1 VHDRPTEGPSSAP
14 SAGAELP
21 AQVRDLVQPRG
32 ALGVAFPAYDGRS
45 LPNVATSVVLALGG
59 QPPSAAMPPLAPAV
73 DPFRGGRGE
82 GPVFL
87 FVVDGLGYERLR
99 LRGRRGG
106 GAVARDWIAHAA
118 PITSVFPTT
127 TTVALASLST
137 ATSPSRHGLVGYRQ
151 FLPQFGAVVDVL
163 RMSPHG
169 VAQDDALLGPAWT
182 PSVVLG
188 APTIFREG
196 VPDAV
201 AVSRDRFE
209 GRGFTRMIYDG
220 AAYEA
225 YATSSDL
232 ADALVHVLGRPS
244 PPPLVVGYW
253 DELDAIQ
260 HLRGPDAASVD
271 LELDRLASV
280 LDFVARSVGPKA
292 ARATTVLVT
301 ADHGLVPAEPARQTW
316 VDTEPTIADHLALPP
331 TGDRRVGLLKARTGE
346 VDALREAVLERMPA
360 GTRVLASAEAVHGG
374 LFGPPPY
381 HPELFERVTDLVVL
395 VPSPGGITFTLP
407 GRKRPRRSLLGAHGG
422 LEAEELV
429 VPLVSGPLE
438 QFRLP
443 GTD

>member
-1 VHDRPTEGPSSAP
+1 
-14 SAGAELP
+14 
-21 AQVRDLVQPRG
+21 
-32 ALGVAFPAYDGRS
+32 
-45 LPNVATSVVLALGG
+45 
-59 QPPSAAMPPLAPAV
+59 AAMPPLAPSV
-73 DPFRGGRGE
+73 DPFHGRRAE
-82 GPVFL
+82 GPVLL

-99 LRGRRGG
+99 LRSRRDG
-106 GAVARDWIAHAA
+106 GAMARDWLAHAV

-151 FLPQFGAVVDVL
+151 FLPQFGAVVDIL

-196 VPDAV
+196 VPNAV

-220 AAYEA
+220 AAYEP
-225 YATSSDL
+225 YATWSDL
-232 ADALVHVLGRPS
+232 PEALVHVLGGPS

-260 HLRGPDAASVD
+260 HLRGPAAASVD
-271 LELDRLASV
+271 LELDRLAVV

-301 ADHGLVPAEPARQTW
+301 ADHGLVPADPASQTW
-316 VDTEPTIADHLALPP
+316 VDAEPTIAGHLALPP

-346 VDALREAVLERMPA
+346 VDALREAVVDRMPQ
-360 GTRVLASAEAVHGG
+360 GTRVLASSEAVRGG

-381 HPELFERVTDLVVL
+381 HPELLERVTDLVVL

-429 VPLVSGPLE
+429 VPLVSGPLD